1 MKIYTVI
8 ILLLFLISCKMSQV
22 PTKRTVSE
30 ATLRLKGRVDKID
43 KKISELDSKI
53 VLLEDNDKKMND
65 SIKSIENNFLEYI
78 SNNTNTYHIEKN
90 DMTHL
95 FAIFF
100 DFNRVVIKKLYHER
114 ISIIAKIL
122 KTNPDINIEI
132 VGHTDKVGSEK
143 TNIDISKKRAE
154 SVLKELIEGYDI
166 NPDRLSITIKGETDP
181 LSKIY
186 DDVNRRVDLIFSR

>member
-1 MKIYTVI
+1 
-8 ILLLFLISCKMSQV
+8 MSQV